1 LIELLDVYREMCSD
15 LRDYHLSIMSGR
27 MNEVMKVLTI
37 IATIFIPLGFIAGV
51 YGMNFDPDLPGN
63 MPELKWPY
71 GYVLALCLM
80 LLAAGGMVFYFWRN
94 GWIGAGKGSHER
106 AERD

>member
-1 LIELLDVYREMCSD
+1 
-15 LRDYHLSIMSGR
+15 
-27 MNEVMKVLTI
+27 
-37 IATIFIPLGFIAGV
+37 
-51 YGMNFDPDLPGN
+51 MNFDPDLPGN

-94 GWIGAGKGSHER
+94 GWIGAGKGSRER